1 MLQRTLILSQLYT
14 LLNPYRLP
22 GRQMLKNPRPK
33 QLLRINKNRLIN
45 LLWNYIEHCSIWNKY
60 HLYFLFSPCIWS
72 LFFLKLTF
80 SCSYFNQLL
89 FLEDISLHGNIQVVF
104 KLPLGSCVT
113 RLLVV
118 LIGVHFQVCMFSTSF
133 SWAHGVKRFKAH
145 PCYHG
150 QCKIRWFW

>member
-1 MLQRTLILSQLYT
+1 
-14 LLNPYRLP
+14 
-22 GRQMLKNPRPK
+22 MLKNPRPK

-45 LLWNYIEHCSIWNKY
+45 LLGNYIEHCSIWNKY

-80 SCSYFNQLL
+80 SCSYFNQLF
-89 FLEDISLHGNIQVVF
+89 FLEDILLHGNIQIVF
-104 KLPLGSCVT
+104 KLPLGSCGT

-118 LIGVHFQVCMFSTSF
+118 LIGVHFQVCMFSTSL

-150 QCKIRWFW
+150 RCKLDDFDSRKFY